1 MPQTLKL
8 IGYIKHHKL
17 IMLIDNKNT
26 SNFIHRREAKDTHCY
41 VCPISNFQI
50 MITNGG
56 TMKCG
61 GRCEDVKLQM
71 GEYRIKTQ
79 IFTI

>member
-1 MPQTLKL
+1 
-8 IGYIKHHKL
+8 
-17 IMLIDNKNT
+17 MLSFHSENKFG
-26 SNFIHRREAKDTHCY
+26 SAAEDTHCY